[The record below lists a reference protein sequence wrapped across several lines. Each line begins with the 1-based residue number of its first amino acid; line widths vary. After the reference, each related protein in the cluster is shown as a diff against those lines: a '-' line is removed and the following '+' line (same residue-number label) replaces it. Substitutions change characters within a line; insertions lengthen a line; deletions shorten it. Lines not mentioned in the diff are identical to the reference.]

1 MENKVLGKKQSISN
15 DDWIVA
21 MENIENAVSKEE
33 LDLLVAITVD
43 EIKKA
48 VGNKKVAYAWSGGK
62 DSLVLGAICE
72 MAGISNSVIGV
83 CDLEYRDFIQWID
96 NNKPQNCTVINTGQ
110 NIDWLKAHP
119 NMLFPQDSATAA
131 KWFAIVQHT
140 AQRKYYKEKNL
151 DMILLGRRKADGN
164 YVGKKANTYTDGK
177 GVTRYSPIADWKHE
191 QLLAFIHYYNLAMP
205 PIYDWYNGY
214 KCGTH
219 PWPAR
224 QHTKNVEGAWQE
236 VIAIQPDLAD
246 VKRSM
251 EGK

>member
-1 MENKVLGKKQSISN
+1 MENKALGKKQSISN
-15 DDWIVA
+15 DDWIIA
-21 MENIENAVSKEE
+21 MGNIENSVSKEE

-43 EIKKA
+43 EIKKT
-48 VGNKKVAYAWSGGK
+48 VKNKNVAYAWSGGK
-62 DSLVLGAICE
+62 DSLVLGVICE

-83 CDLEYRDFIQWID
+83 CDLEYRDFIKWIED
-96 NNKPQNCTVINTGQ
+96 NKPQNCTVINTGQ
-110 NIDWLKAHP
+110 NLDWLKAHP

-131 KWFAIVQHT
+131 KWFAVVQHT

-164 YVGKKANTYTDGK
+164 YVGRKANTYTDEK
-177 GVTRYSPIADWKHE
+177 DVTRYSPIADWKHE
-191 QLLAFIHYYNLAMP
+191 QVLAFIHYYKLAMP

-224 QHTKNVEGAWQE
+224 QHTQNVEDAWQE